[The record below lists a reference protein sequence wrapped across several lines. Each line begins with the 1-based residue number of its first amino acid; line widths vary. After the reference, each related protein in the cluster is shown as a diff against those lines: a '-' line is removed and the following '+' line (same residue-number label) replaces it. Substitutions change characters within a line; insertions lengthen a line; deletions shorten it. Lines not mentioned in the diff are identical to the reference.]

1 MTPRALACLLTLT
14 VCACEAKSGEPEV
27 VGAAATPFGIGSAN
41 RLKIERGQKLKPT
54 LPRPGKE
61 SPPKDKPESEP
72 EPEPTPTGKESGP
85 LVGLRA
91 AHDQARAK
99 VGAASLQWSEKLG
112 VAAQTWANTLAQNGC
127 QLAHSQQ
134 SKYGENLYWTSHGAT
149 SSQVV
154 GSWLAEAE
162 HYDANTHTCAEGQ
175 ICGHYTQVVW
185 ADTRYIGCGV
195 ASCGSQQVWVCN
207 YDPHGNV
214 MGQTPF

>member
-1 MTPRALACLLTLT
+1 MTPRALACLLTVT
-14 VCACEAKSGEPEV
+14 VCACEAKSDEPEV
-27 VGAAATPFGIGSAN
+27 VGAAATPFGISSAQRLQIN
-41 RLKIERGQKLKPT
+41 RDKLQRKH
-54 LPRPGKE
+54 LRPAEE
-61 SPPKDKPESEP
+61 SPPKDEP
-72 EPEPTPTGKESGP
+72 EPEPEPEPAPTGEEIGP

-91 AHDQARAK
+91 AHDVARAK
-99 VGAASLQWSEKLG
+99 VGAASLQWSKELA
-112 VAAQTWANTLAQNGC
+112 VVAQTWANSLAQNNC

-134 SKYGENLYWTSHGAT
+134 SKYGENLYWASSGAT

-154 GSWLAEAE
+154 AAWLAEAE
-162 HYDANTHTCAEGQ
+162 HYDAKTHTCAEGQ

-185 ADTRYIGCGV
+185 ADTRYIGCGL